1 MEAQRQQPV
10 RLDGL
15 LHEETGAGKCG
26 PRDPLHER
34 DRHALLGTSCIWRAV
49 AGQGDGDFCETG
61 FGRVN
66 QSLGTYVVYGE
77 IGPTDSGPIS
87 VTVCVDDI
95 GGINI
100 DPDLANNSRM
110 LTVPM

>member
-1 MEAQRQQPV
+1 MVFTTKNLGPASADPAIHYTNV
-10 RLDGL
+10 
-15 LHEETGAGKCG
+15 TGM
-26 PRDPLHER
+26 HV
-34 DRHALLGTSCIWRAV
+34 LGTSCIWRGV
-49 AGQGDGDFCETG
+49 AGQGDGDFCETSL
-61 FGRVN
+61 GRVN

-100 DPDLANNSRM
+100 DPDLANNCRT